1 MGLKREGGHINIL
14 SLKRGGGGVY
24 RGFTVHGQQA
34 IGAKENVY
42 NKKRWFVWDTN
53 MASSS
58 LFWNTNMA
66 AVMSC
71 ENAL

>member
-42 NKKRWFVWDTN
+42 IRKDD
-53 MASSS
+53 
-58 LFWNTNMA
+58 LFRTLIWPPVHCFETPIWPP
-66 AVMSC
+66 
-71 ENAL
+71 